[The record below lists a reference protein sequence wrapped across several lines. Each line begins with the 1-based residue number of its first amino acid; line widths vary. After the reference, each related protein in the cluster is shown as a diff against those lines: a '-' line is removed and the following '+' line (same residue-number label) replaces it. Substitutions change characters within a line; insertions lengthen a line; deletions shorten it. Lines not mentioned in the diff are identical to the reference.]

1 MHRVAVTDPPA
12 LRIAAES
19 DGATTVLRLAG
30 ELDLATADL
39 LRERVRALLGHGSSL
54 DKLVL
59 DLAGLEFLDVT
70 GLGALLETR
79 RKLAATGATLTLR
92 RPRPMV
98 VRMLTLLDLE
108 KALQIDN

>member
-1 MHRVAVTDPPA
+1 VAAPDTPP
-12 LRIAAES
+12 LRITVDS
-19 DGATTVLRLAG
+19 DGGTTVLRLAG

-39 LRERVRALLGHGSSL
+39 LRERVRTLLGHGTVL
-54 DKLVL
+54 QKLVL

-79 RKLAATGATLTLR
+79 RKLSATGVTLALR

-98 VRMLTLLDLE
+98 VRMLTLLNLE
-108 KALQIDN
+108 EALQIDG

>member
-1 MHRVAVTDPPA
+1 MAAPDLPA
-12 LRIAAES
+12 LRITAES

-39 LRERVRALLGHGSSL
+39 LRERVRTLLGHGSVIQL
-54 DKLVL
+54 LVL

-70 GLGALLETR
+70 GLGALLEAR
-79 RKLAATGATLTLR
+79 RKLSATGATLTLR

-98 VRMLTLLDLE
+98 VRMLTLLNLE
-108 KALQIDN
+108 EALHIEG

>member
-1 MHRVAVTDPPA
+1 VAAPDLPA
-12 LRIAAES
+12 LRITAES

-39 LRERVRALLGHGSSL
+39 LRERVRTLLGHGSVIQL
-54 DKLVL
+54 LVL

-70 GLGALLETR
+70 GLGALLEAR
-79 RKLAATGATLTLR
+79 RKLSATGATLTLR

-98 VRMLTLLDLE
+98 VRMLTLLNLE
-108 KALQIDN
+108 EALHIEG

>member
-1 MHRVAVTDPPA
+1 MAAPEQPA
-12 LRIAAES
+12 LRISAES

-30 ELDLATADL
+30 ELDLASAEV
-39 LRERVRALLGHGSSL
+39 LRERVRTLLGHGSAIEL
-54 DKLVL
+54 LVL

-70 GLGALLETR
+70 GLGALLEAR

-98 VRMLTLLDLE
+98 VRMLTLLNLE
-108 KALQIDN
+108 EALHIDG

>member
-1 MHRVAVTDPPA
+1 VAAPDTPP
-12 LRIAAES
+12 LRITVDT

-30 ELDLATADL
+30 ELDLATAEQ
-39 LRERVRALLGHGSSL
+39 LRERVRTLLGYGTVL
-54 DKLVL
+54 EKLVL

-79 RKLAATGATLTLR
+79 RKLSATGVAFALR

-98 VRMLTLLDLE
+98 VRMLGLLNLE
-108 KALQIDN
+108 EALQIDE

>member
-1 MHRVAVTDPPA
+1 M
-12 LRIAAES
+12 
-19 DGATTVLRLAG
+19 VLRLAG
-30 ELDLATADL
+30 ELDLATSDQ
-39 LRERVRALLGHGSSL
+39 LRERVRTLLGHGSVL

-79 RKLAATGATLTLR
+79 RKLAAAGATLTLR

-98 VRMLTLLDLE
+98 VRMLSLLNLE
-108 KALQIDN
+108 EALHIED